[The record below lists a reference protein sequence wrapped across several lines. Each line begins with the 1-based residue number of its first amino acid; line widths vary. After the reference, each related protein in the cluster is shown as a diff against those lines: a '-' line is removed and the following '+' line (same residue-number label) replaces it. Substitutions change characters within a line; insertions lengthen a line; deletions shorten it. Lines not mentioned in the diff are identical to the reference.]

1 LLCFC
6 SHLHLVVP
14 ITDNRLEP
22 GEIVSE
28 LIPKKTFSFVKAA
41 LFSVALIFTASAIP
55 LMAEV
60 AVTGT
65 PQASADGAAAKPN
78 DGITPGS
85 IDPTKTTTGK
95 DSETSKDSKGNV
107 VQVKD
112 FVPGTQIVKKI
123 TVYNWYYANQNQGS
137 VTTYTLQGNG
147 DVKTTIKTYSQ
158 GGKELSSESWI
169 TAPGGLVSNSNSAM
183 YPNGCI
189 NQDPK
194 LDKIRSHNE
203 KTSMSSGDD
212 ETASAMGDVGLTPS
226 SGYYVEV
233 YGGLN
238 LYQNYG
244 GAKAYTTED
253 GVRDTIDGP
262 MKKFLGGTGGFNVG
276 YDFQPINTGLLM
288 VQPAIRGDISW
299 LGTSSTILYEG
310 ETNHYNLNTVPIM
323 VNGLLFFPTGSQFT
337 PYVGVGVGMDI
348 YQGTAR
354 WEGPGGDLRLGSASA
369 VAPALEQIIGLNV
382 TLDKQWALFGEW
394 KFNEGF
400 APRLQINNAAGE
412 GFDFTQKNDVLTQ
425 GSLNF
430 GIKYGF

>member
-1 LLCFC
+1 MK
-6 SHLHLVVP
+6 
-14 ITDNRLEP
+14 
-22 GEIVSE
+22 E
-28 LIPKKTFSFVKAA
+28 LIQSKTFRFVKTV
-41 LFSVALIFTASAIP
+41 LLLGVALIFTVSTVP
-55 LMAEV
+55 LKAEV
-60 AVTGT
+60 DVNEGT
-65 PQASADGAAAKPN
+65 PQASASGAAAKPN
-78 DGITPGS
+78 DGITPGA
-85 IDPTKTTTGK
+85 IDPSKTTTSK
-95 DSETSKDSKGNV
+95 DTETSKDSKGNI
-107 VQVKD
+107 VQVKE
-112 FVPGTQIVKKI
+112 FVPGTKIVKKI

-137 VTTYTLQGNG
+137 VTTYTLQANG
-147 DVKTTIKTYSQ
+147 DIKTTIKTYSQ
-158 GGKELSSESWI
+158 GGKELSSESWV
-169 TAPGGLVSNSNSAM
+169 TDETGYVSGSNSTM
-183 YPNGCI
+183 YPNRSI
-189 NQDPK
+189 NKDPK
-194 LDKIRSHNE
+194 LDQIRSHNE
-203 KTSMSSGDD
+203 KTSMSSGEN
-212 ETASAMGDVGLTPS
+212 ETARSSGIEDIGVTPS
-226 SGYYVEV
+226 SGYYVEI

-276 YDFQPINTGLLM
+276 YDFPAINTGLLV
-288 VQPAIRGDISW
+288 VQPAIRGDVSW

-310 ETNHYNLNTVPIM
+310 ETNHYNLNTVPIT

-337 PYVGVGVGMDI
+337 PYVGLGVGMNI

-369 VAPALEQIIGLNV
+369 IAPALQQVIGLNV
-382 TLDKQWALFGEW
+382 TLDKKWAVFGEW

-400 APRLQINNAAGE
+400 APRLQINNAAND